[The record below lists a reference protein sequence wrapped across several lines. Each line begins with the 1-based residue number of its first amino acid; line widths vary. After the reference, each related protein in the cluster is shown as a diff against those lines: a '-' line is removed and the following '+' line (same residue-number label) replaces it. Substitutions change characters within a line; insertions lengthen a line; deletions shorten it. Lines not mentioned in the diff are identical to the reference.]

1 MNQRLAV
8 IGAPTSAGAYAP
20 GQEQAPGAFREH
32 GLLEAIRRAGWHVRD
47 AGDVEGFR
55 WQPDP
60 RRPKCMNLEAVLRTA
75 KNVADLVAA
84 ALRAEEMALVLGGD
98 CTIELGSIAGA
109 QKDDESVGLVYIDL
123 DTDLNPP
130 AASDG
135 ALDWTG
141 VAHMLD
147 LEGTASELS
156 SMGARRPMLADGDI
170 LYLAVDPVTQTESE
184 RATIQERGLRLIALE
199 EVHRDPEQ
207 AARRAVEW
215 GRSFNRLAV
224 HLDVDV
230 LSFTAFPIAE
240 NVRRQD
246 GLTLPE
252 LATILGE
259 LFQAVN
265 LATVTITE
273 VNPLHAPEPSASF
286 AELIATLTQAMRRR
300 EYP

>member
-20 GQEQAPGAFREH
+20 GQEKAPAAFRAH
-32 GLLEAIRRAGWHVRD
+32 GFVEAIRRAGWHVRD

-75 KNVADLVAA
+75 KNVSDLAAA
-84 ALRAEEMALVLGGD
+84 ALQAEEMALVLGGD

-109 QKDDESVGLVYIDL
+109 QRDGASVGLVYIDL

-170 LYLAVDPVTQTESE
+170 LYLAADPVTQTASE
-184 RATIQERGLRLIALE
+184 RATMQERGLRVIALE
-199 EVHRDPEQ
+199 EVHRDPEE

-215 GRSFNRLAV
+215 GKSFNRLAV

-246 GLTLPE
+246 GLTLRE
-252 LATILGE
+252 LATILGRI
-259 LFQAVN
+259 FQAVN
-265 LATVTITE
+265 LATLTITE
-273 VNPLHAPEPSASF
+273 VNPDHAPEQSSSF
-286 AELIATLTQAMRRR
+286 AELIAVLTGAMRR
-300 EYP
+300 